1 MEWATTRYI
10 QRVKRTV
17 SSGQEARRRVD
28 RLRALRGDATALRQ
42 EAIEIV
48 ASEGHPDILRLAL
61 EALGGGVR
69 AEDGPALRALYE
81 DFASANGKRDPG
93 GAVRVEVLRVLWHL
107 RSRED
112 IELALRAR
120 HTTEGGLQLNGQM
133 VRAAGLALL
142 GVLDPERAAIEAL
155 MVLGRD
161 ANDPRR
167 GHDALSG
174 EPALTAVRL
183 LGNLGQTNALLLV
196 VLARLTPP
204 GDILGE
210 ALRGLVPLG
219 ATVLGPILE
228 DEAASGDAA
237 VMLAAFD
244 VALALPAGEEGARV
258 VRMLFAA
265 PVEPEVYAY
274 GAAALVASRRS
285 DLLEVF
291 LGPLP
296 TELSQARLRAAREA
310 LELAAPGPAVSE
322 AIGNLDRRLQ
332 GPAGTAGR
340 AGD

>member
-1 MEWATTRYI
+1 M
-10 QRVKRTV
+10 KRTV
-17 SSGQEARRRVD
+17 SSGPEARRRVD
-28 RLRALRGDATALRQ
+28 RLRALRGDTTALRQ
-42 EAIEIV
+42 EAIDIV

-61 EALGGGVR
+61 EALGAGVR
-69 AEDGPALRALYE
+69 AEDGPGLRALYE
-81 DFASANGKRDPG
+81 DFAAANGKRDPG
-93 GAVRVEVLRVLWHL
+93 GAVRVEVLRLLRHL

-120 HTTEGGLQLNGQM
+120 HTTEVGLQSNGQM

-142 GVLDPERAAIEAL
+142 GALDPERAAVEAV

-167 GHDALSG
+167 EHDAMTG

-183 LGNLGQTNALLLV
+183 LGDLGQTNALLTV
-196 VLARLTPP
+196 VLAGLTPP

-228 DEAASGDAA
+228 DEAASGDGA

-244 VALALPAGEEGARV
+244 VALALPAGEEGAGV

-274 GAAALVASRRS
+274 GAAAVVASRRA

-291 LGPLP
+291 LGTLP
-296 TELSQARLRAAREA
+296 TELSQSRLRAAREA

-322 AIGNLDRRLQ
+322 AMAALDVRLR
-332 GPAGTAGR
+332 GPAGTDGA
-340 AGD
+340 AED